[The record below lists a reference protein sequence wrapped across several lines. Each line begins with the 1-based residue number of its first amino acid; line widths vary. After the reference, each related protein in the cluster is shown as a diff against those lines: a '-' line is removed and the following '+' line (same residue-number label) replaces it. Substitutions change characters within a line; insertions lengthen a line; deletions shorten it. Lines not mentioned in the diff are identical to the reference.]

1 MRPPRP
7 SLSLVRGPPVPH
19 ASRSG
24 GGQTWR
30 WVGGFWLTGWLV
42 AGRAERVTSPPRLR
56 RCPPEVGFLLEVVQK
71 AGTRPPLPRF
81 ARRCPP
87 GLGGFLARI
96 WASRFASGALMKL
109 TAALGAPCR
118 KTPTS
123 KKPPVSPHSG
133 GQRRRRG
140 GLVTHS
146 AKPTTRSPP
155 FRGAA
160 PKARGA
166 CPRTLRNCHNAR
178 ATNRAPDARS
188 APPPETVG
196 RDTGG
201 PRTTEREGR
210 GGRAISRPRRPSR
223 CGARTRRGG
232 RPRRRVRAP
241 RRRTGSG
248 CSGAGC
254 SRCNRGSIRSRSA
267 P

>member
-1 MRPPRP
+1 VRPPRP
-7 SLSLVRGPPVPH
+7 SLSVAPLPTTPV
-19 ASRSG
+19 SRPTVSG

-30 WVGGFWLTGWLV
+30 WLVGFWRAGWLV
-42 AGRAERVTSPPRLR
+42 VGFAERVTSPPRLR
-56 RCPPEVGFLLEVVQK
+56 RCPPEVGFLLEVSQS
-71 AGTRPPLPRF
+71 ARTSPPRL
-81 ARRCPP
+81 RRCPP

-166 CPRTLRNCHNAR
+166 CPRTLRNCYNAW
-178 ATNRAPDARS
+178 ATNRAPDAKS
-188 APPPETVG
+188 APL
-196 RDTGG
+196 
-201 PRTTEREGR
+201 
-210 GGRAISRPRRPSR
+210 PS
-223 CGARTRRGG
+223 T
-232 RPRRRVRAP
+232 
-241 RRRTGSG
+241 
-248 CSGAGC
+248 
-254 SRCNRGSIRSRSA
+254 
-267 P
+267 